1 MWCISGR
8 KFQTGSCG
16 DNRMILWLFSLA
28 VLKHAL
34 REITTRHDKEKTA
47 IIKSGIVFNND
58 VSEIIAFRHM
68 VVSLA
73 VSNHILRKNDDKETL
88 SQSTRELM
96 RRRSMA
102 NGLRTLRR
110 WVDND
115 DFFYL
120 ECLVVD
126 HRSEWKQ
133 GTSVSPWTPM
143 GELNAFFSTY
153 LFLSVLYVLFYR
165 MSICDQS

>member
-1 MWCISGR
+1 
-8 KFQTGSCG
+8 
-16 DNRMILWLFSLA
+16 
-28 VLKHAL
+28 
-34 REITTRHDKEKTA
+34 
-47 IIKSGIVFNND
+47 
-58 VSEIIAFRHM
+58 M

-102 NGLRTLRR
+102 NGLRTLRL

-126 HRSEWKQ
+126 HRSYENRA
-133 GTSVSPWTPM
+133 
-143 GELNAFFSTY
+143 L
-153 LFLSVLYVLFYR
+153 
-165 MSICDQS
+165 QSHPEPLWVN

>member
-1 MWCISGR
+1 M
-8 KFQTGSCG
+8 
-16 DNRMILWLFSLA
+16 MLWLFSLA

-110 WVDND
+110 WVDSDN
-115 DFFYL
+115 F
-120 ECLVVD
+120 
-126 HRSEWKQ
+126 
-133 GTSVSPWTPM
+133 
-143 GELNAFFSTY
+143 
-153 LFLSVLYVLFYR
+153 FLS
-165 MSICDQS
+165 